1 MAKALYGVDMR
12 CSRSNGERPATTD
25 DWVAVGVMDDGSL
38 QIRHH
43 DTTVSVDSADAFFA
57 AIDVLRQHHLQARAT

>member
-1 MAKALYGVDMR
+1 MAKALFGVDMR
-12 CSRSNGERPATTD
+12 CSRPNGERPATD

-38 QIRHH
+38 QIRQH
-43 DTTVSVDSADAFFA
+43 DATVSIDSADAFFA